1 MRSRIGHEKQ
11 KMEGSGKCVEVEVA
25 AGRGEND
32 ECSGRM

>member
-1 MRSRIGHEKQ
+1 MKNRRWKEVANV
-11 KMEGSGKCVEVEVA
+11 VEVEVA